1 MDPLQF
7 VAASHVVIVAGKGSV
22 GKTTVTAAAAVALA
36 RSGRRVLAVEVDGT
50 GALRRLLAVPDGS
63 LVPLPSPLLEDGS
76 IRVAAID
83 PEPSLVG
90 YLSERGFGALGT
102 TLSKSGMLN
111 LIATA
116 IPGIRDLVVLG
127 RLRQLTTADE
137 ADVVL
142 VDAPAAG
149 HALSF
154 LRTPTDIVH
163 TARSGPI
170 RQQADASRAFI
181 TDSSQ
186 VTVTL
191 VTTPQATP
199 VRELIETAYSIE
211 DELDL
216 TLGPVVVNMVEP
228 QYSSPATPSDADH
241 AAREFLAARIRA
253 EKGHISELA
262 DQLALPRI
270 ELPRLDGNPSNIDH
284 LQMLADRFSS

>member
-1 MDPLQF
+1 MQF
-7 VAASHVVIVAGKGSV
+7 VAASRVVIVAGKGGV

-36 RSGRRVLAVEVDGT
+36 QSGRRVLAVEVDGT

-63 LVPLPSPLLEDGS
+63 LAPLPSPFAEDGS

-90 YLSERGFGALGT
+90 YLSERGFGALGS
-102 TLSKSGMLN
+102 TLTKSGMLH
-111 LIATA
+111 LVATA

-127 RLRQLTTADE
+127 RLRQLAAADD

-154 LRTPTDIVH
+154 LRTPTDIVQ

-181 TDSSQ
+181 ADGSQ

-228 QYSSPATPSDADH
+228 EFSSPETPSHADR
-241 AAREFLAARIRA
+241 AAEDFLAARIAA
-253 EKGHISELA
+253 EQDHIVVLA
-262 DQLALPRI
+262 DELALPRI
-270 ELPRLDGNPSNIDH
+270 ELPRLDGNPSTIDH
-284 LQMLADRFSS
+284 LEVLSDRFTS